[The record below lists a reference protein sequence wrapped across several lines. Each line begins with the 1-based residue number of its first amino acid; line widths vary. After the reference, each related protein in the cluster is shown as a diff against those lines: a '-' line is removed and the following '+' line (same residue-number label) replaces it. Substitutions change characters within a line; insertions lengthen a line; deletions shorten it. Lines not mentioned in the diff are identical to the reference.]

1 MLGAKL
7 ISFARLVMQLA
18 STKIEIIFPI
28 NSQHLLS
35 DLSLI
40 VGNRS
45 VREEF
50 VKSNKI
56 FNLTVL
62 MFAIPFF
69 K

>member
-28 NSQHLLS
+28 KSQHLLS